1 MGRLN
6 TGYIIYI
13 LKTKF
18 LKLIPYKYR
27 KPFLLTFAL
36 VSLYGYFKFM
46 IVLSTKVFGVPS
58 GYLLSAQ
65 KMVTDLVSLFER
77 SFGSGGTI
85 FVLAILFFIL
95 MYKYTRPVAKKG
107 SSDSKEYKSNKS
119 KSLYYEINSI
129 ISMLYIV
136 IAVLA
141 FLPFF
146 I

>member
-6 TGYIIYI
+6 TRYIIYI
-13 LKTKF
+13 MKTKF

-27 KPFLLTFAL
+27 KPFLLIFAL

-46 IVLSTKVFGVPS
+46 IVLSVRIFGVPS
-58 GYLLSAQ
+58 SYLLSAQ
-65 KMVTDLVSLFER
+65 KMIIDIIGLFKK
-77 SFGSGGTI
+77 SFGFSGSI

-107 SSDSKEYKSNKS
+107 SSDSKEYRS
-119 KSLYYEINSI
+119 KSLFYEINSI

-136 IAVLA
+136 IAVLT
-141 FLPFF
+141 FLPFV

>member
-18 LKLIPYKYR
+18 LELIPYKYR

-46 IVLSTKVFGVPS
+46 IVLSAKVFGVPS
-58 GYLLSAQ
+58 SYLLSAQ
-65 KMVTDLVSLFER
+65 KMVTDLVRLFER

-85 FVLAILFFIL
+85 FVLTILFFIL

-107 SSDSKEYKSNKS
+107 SSDSKEYKS

-141 FLPFF
+141 FLPFV

>member
-27 KPFLLTFAL
+27 KPFLLTLAL

-46 IVLSTKVFGVPS
+46 IVLSAKVFGTPS
-58 GYLLSAQ
+58 SYLLSAQ
-65 KMVTDLVSLFER
+65 KMVTDLVRLFER

-107 SSDSKEYKSNKS
+107 SSDSKEYKS
-119 KSLYYEINSI
+119 KSLYCEINSI

>member
-13 LKTKF
+13 IKCKF
-18 LKLIPYKYR
+18 LRFIPYKYR
-27 KPFLLTFAL
+27 KPFLLIFAV
-36 VSLYGYFKFM
+36 VSLYGYFRFM
-46 IVLSTKVFGVPS
+46 IVASTKVFGTPS

-65 KMVTDLVSLFER
+65 SIAIDIINLFKN
-77 SFGSGGTI
+77 SFGSNGTI
-85 FVLAILFFIL
+85 LVVGILFLIL
-95 MYKYTRPVAKKG
+95 MYKYTRPLAKKG
-107 SSDSKEYKSNKS
+107 EHDSKEYRS

-136 IAVLA
+136 VTVLA

-146 I
+146 IKG

>member
-6 TGYIIYI
+6 TKYIIYI

-46 IVLSTKVFGVPS
+46 ILLSAKVFGTPS
-58 GYLLSAQ
+58 SYLLSAQ
-65 KMVTDLVSLFER
+65 SIAVDVINLFKN
-77 SFGSGGTI
+77 SFGSNGTI
-85 FVLAILFFIL
+85 LVVGVLFLIL
-95 MYKYTRPVAKKG
+95 MYKYTRPIAKKG
-107 SSDSKEYKSNKS
+107 NSDSKEYKS

-141 FLPFF
+141 FLPF
-146 I
+146 II

>member
-27 KPFLLTFAL
+27 KPFLLTLAL

-46 IVLSTKVFGVPS
+46 IVLSAKVFGTPS
-58 GYLLSAQ
+58 SYLLSAQ
-65 KMVTDLVSLFER
+65 KMVTDLVRLFER

-107 SSDSKEYKSNKS
+107 SSDSKEYKS

>member
-6 TGYIIYI
+6 IGYIIYI

-46 IVLSTKVFGVPS
+46 IILSTRIFGVPS
-58 GYLLSAQ
+58 SYLLSVQ
-65 KMVTDLVSLFER
+65 KIVINLIGLFEKC
-77 SFGSGGTI
+77 FGSSGFI

-95 MYKYTRPVAKKG
+95 MYKYTRPVVKKD
-107 SSDSKEYKSNKS
+107 SNDSKEYRS

-146 I
+146 V

>member
-107 SSDSKEYKSNKS
+107 NNDLKEYKS

>member
-6 TGYIIYI
+6 TRYIIYI
-13 LKTKF
+13 IKTKF

-27 KPFLLTFAL
+27 KPFLLVFAL

-46 IVLSTKVFGVPS
+46 IVLSARFLGVPS
-58 GYLLSAQ
+58 SYLLSVQ
-65 KMVTDLVSLFER
+65 KMVTDLIRLFEK
-77 SFGSGGTI
+77 SFGFGGSI

-107 SSDSKEYKSNKS
+107 SSDSKEYRS

>member
-6 TGYIIYI
+6 TRYIIYI
-13 LKTKF
+13 IKTKF

-46 IVLSTKVFGVPS
+46 IVLSARVLGVPS
-58 GYLLSAQ
+58 SYLLSIQ
-65 KMVTDLVSLFER
+65 KMVIDLIRLFEK
-77 SFGSGGTI
+77 SFGSGGSI

-95 MYKYTRPVAKKG
+95 MYKYTRPVVKKG
-107 SSDSKEYKSNKS
+107 NSDSKEYRS

>member
-6 TGYIIYI
+6 TKYIIYI

-46 IVLSTKVFGVPS
+46 ILLSTRVFGVPS
-58 GYLLSAQ
+58 SYLLSAQ
-65 KMVTDLVSLFER
+65 KVVTDLVRLFEK
-77 SFGSGGTI
+77 SFGSSGSI

-95 MYKYTRPVAKKG
+95 MYKYTRPVAKK
-107 SSDSKEYKSNKS
+107 SNSDPKEYKS

-141 FLPFF
+141 FLPFV

>member
-27 KPFLLTFAL
+27 KPFLLTLAL

-46 IVLSTKVFGVPS
+46 IVLSAKVFGKPS
-58 GYLLSAQ
+58 SYLLSAQ
-65 KMVTDLVSLFER
+65 KMVTDLVRLFER

-107 SSDSKEYKSNKS
+107 SSDSKEYKS

>member
-65 KMVTDLVSLFER
+65 KIVVYIINLFKN
-77 SFGSGGTI
+77 SFGSKGTI
-85 FVLAILFFIL
+85 LVVGILFLIL
-95 MYKYTRPVAKKG
+95 MYKYTRPIAKKG
-107 SSDSKEYKSNKS
+107 EQDSKEYRS

-136 IAVLA
+136 VTVLT

-146 I
+146 M